1 MSTKEV
7 EDPASSQHRQDR
19 FLRWRGF
26 VRILLIVE
34 VVALACLA
42 YWNAV
47 ESASILPS
55 LIDQAPKDPFKTIF
69 ISAANSLLELS
80 LLTVLSFLIGA
91 AFSPG
96 ILVTSWPRFLASWFT
111 AFILAFSLTT
121 LFTIGKHRL
130 PIVIPSFVVVLALIV
145 ASLSGSWLGT
155 TWMRSRSLLGWFL
168 FQTCF
173 IGVVFI
179 GGTYFMAQLAFS
191 GNPLEIA
198 ETKVA
203 SDDRR
208 NLVKIFKEHD
218 PRKLQSEE
226 TRKLSLTETEL
237 NQLLSWGLSV
247 FPGDH
252 QEKLTLKK
260 NLPELQVSLQLPENQ
275 FTSSRLNLTTAGE
288 VTTHQGVLGYRPKT
302 FVIGNLSIPPGFLK
316 FCGPILFNNQWN
328 SPTADR
334 FLHSLKK
341 IKIDDGLATVTYSQL
356 NVNRENLRQAMLE
369 FGLIEDLEPTITI
382 YVNTL
387 IGLSENRPQLTFGD
401 CFVEVFSEARKRS
414 VDGDP
419 VKENRAAILALGY
432 ALGHRKLRLFLGEN
446 VPVISNEQLKKFR
459 KIKLRDRQD
468 WTQHFTVSAALQ
480 VLSNSSISMDIG
492 ILKEELDA
500 NGGSGFSFGDL
511 LADRAGTMFAF
522 QATSSKANAIELQ
535 NHLNSGFQES
545 DYIPDGADLP
555 EGLSDQEFQAEYGG
569 VGGDGYQELLD
580 EIDGRIKECAA
591 YQTDE

>member
-7 EDPASSQHRQDR
+7 EDPVSSQHSQDR

-34 VVALACLA
+34 VVALACVA
-42 YWNAV
+42 YWNAA

-55 LIDQAPKDPFKTIF
+55 LIDQAPNDPLQTILL
-69 ISAANSLLELS
+69 SATNSLLELCF
-80 LLTVLSFLIGA
+80 LTVLSFLIGA
-91 AFSPG
+91 AFSPS
-96 ILVTSWPRFLASWFT
+96 ILVTSWSRFLIPWMT
-111 AFILAFSLTT
+111 AFVFAFCLTT
-121 LFTIGKHRL
+121 LFTIGKHGL
-130 PIVIPSFVVVLALIV
+130 PIVIPSFVVVLALVV

-155 TWMRSRSLLGWFL
+155 TWMRSRSFLRWFL
-168 FQTCF
+168 FQTCLMG
-173 IGVVFI
+173 IVFI
-179 GGTYFMAQLAFS
+179 GGTYMIAQLAFS
-191 GNPLEIA
+191 GKPLEIA

-218 PRKLQSEE
+218 PRKLQTEE
-226 TRKLSLTETEL
+226 TRKLSLSETEL

-260 NLPELQVSLQLPENQ
+260 NLPELQVSLQFPENQ
-275 FTSSRLNLTTAGE
+275 FLSSHLNLTTAGE
-288 VTTHQGVLGYRPKT
+288 VTTHQGVLGYRPRK
-302 FVIGNLSIPPGFLK
+302 FVIGNLSIPPVFLK

-356 NVNRENLRQAMLE
+356 DVNRENLRQAMLE

-382 YVNTL
+382 YVSKL
-387 IGLSENRPQLTFGD
+387 IHLSENRPELTFGD
-401 CFVEVFSEARKRS
+401 CVEEVFSEARKRS
-414 VDGDP
+414 ANEDP

-432 ALGHRKLRLFLGEN
+432 ALGHRKLRLFLGDS

-459 KIKLRDRQD
+459 KITLRDRQD

-522 QATSSKANAIELQ
+522 QATSSKTDAIEFQKRLD
-535 NHLNSGFQES
+535 SGFQEA
-545 DYIPDGADLP
+545 DYIPVGADLP
-555 EGLSDQEFQAEYGG
+555 EGLTDQEFQAKYGG